1 MRSMRWAV
9 ARSTLA
15 SIVAVSPGF
24 AAEPAAQLRVMLG
37 GQELRVEAGRPVE
50 VELDGRRTTL
60 RVEELPYRRFAE
72 AGIAFDYPRHLS
84 WEAEPGHWTLDG
96 NSAVV
101 MVFSAAKGEAPDPD
115 SVLDGIEQS
124 LERARRAP
132 RESILLSARSGALD
146 GTAMTVT
153 LAGSRLRYEA
163 YSIEGRSHDALLVL
177 QDTLTDAGDASAEFA
192 AMRKQLAQTLE
203 F

>member
-1 MRSMRWAV
+1 MRSTRWAI
-9 ARSTLA
+9 ALSTLL
-15 SIVAVSPGF
+15 SIGAVSSGF
-24 AAEPAAQLRVMLG
+24 AAEPAAQLRVTLG

-50 VELDGRRTTL
+50 VELDGKRVTL

-84 WEAEPGHWTLDG
+84 WEAEPGNWTLDG

-115 SVLDGIEQS
+115 DVLDGIEHS
-124 LERARRAP
+124 LKSARRAP

-146 GTAMTVT
+146 GTTMTVT
-153 LAGSRLRYEA
+153 LVGNRLRYEA
-163 YSIEGRSHDALLVL
+163 YRIEGRSHDALLVL
-177 QDTLTDAGDASAEFA
+177 QDTLTDSGDASAEFVA
-192 AMRKQLAQTLE
+192 LRKQLAQTLE